1 MVTGKRMAA
10 VLIFEAC
17 VIPAQADTSDREIQ
31 KEQHW
36 IPGLRCAPPGM
47 TGVFGSSKCHSCLNG
62 NS

>member
-10 VLIFEAC
+10 VLIFEPY

-31 KEQHW
+31 KQHW
-36 IPGLRCAPPGM
+36 IPGLRCAAPGM
-47 TGVFGSSKCHSCLNG
+47 TGFFGLSKCRSCLNC

>member
-1 MVTGKRMAA
+1 MTN
-10 VLIFEAC
+10 LL

-47 TGVFGSSKCHSCLNG
+47 TGVFGLSKCHSCLNG

>member
-1 MVTGKRMAA
+1 MNN
-10 VLIFEAC
+10 LL

-36 IPGLRCAPPGM
+36 IPGLRYAAPGM
-47 TGVFGSSKCHSCLNG
+47 TEVFGLSKCHSCLNC

>member
-1 MVTGKRMAA
+1 MAA
-10 VLIFEAC
+10 VLIFEPY

-31 KEQHW
+31 KQHW

-47 TGVFGSSKCHSCLNG
+47 TGVFGLSKFHYCLNR

>member
-10 VLIFEAC
+10 VLISE
-17 VIPAQADTSDREIQ
+17 PREIQ

-36 IPGLRCAPPGM
+36 IPGLRCAAPGM
-47 TGVFGSSKCHSCLNG
+47 TGGFGLSKCHSCLNR